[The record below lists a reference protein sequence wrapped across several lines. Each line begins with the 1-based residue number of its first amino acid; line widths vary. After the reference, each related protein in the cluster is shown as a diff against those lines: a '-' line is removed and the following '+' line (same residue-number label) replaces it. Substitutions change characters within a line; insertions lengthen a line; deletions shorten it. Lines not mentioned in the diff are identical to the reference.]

1 MHSPDLTRRNIDK
14 IAELFP
20 TVITERLDKDGNPTN
35 AIDFDLLRQEL
46 SDHIVEG
53 PQERYQLD
61 WPGKREALFIA
72 NAPIAKT
79 LRPEREQSVD
89 FETTQNLFIEG
100 DNLDAL
106 KLLQESY
113 LGKVDLVY
121 IDPPYNTGKD
131 FVYDDHFAETTADYL
146 AKSGQVDDDGT
157 RLVANTESNGRFH
170 SDWLS
175 MMYPRLKLARN
186 LLSESGV
193 LIAAIDDNEH
203 SGLKQ
208 VLDQVFGSQNFLANV
223 VWQGRGKNDARFTAG
238 GLDYMLIY
246 ARDRNRLIAEDT
258 RWKEPKTGYGLVV
271 SAARDA
277 WQRSGRDA
285 AKATSLFREWFRTRP
300 EIEKGLESYSEI
312 DENGRVFLRG
322 PLASPNPRAN
332 LQYDVLHP
340 VTGLAVPMHPNGWR
354 YSRETMEQ
362 MIEEGRILF
371 GGDHRTTPRRKMYL
385 DEQDE
390 QAIRSVVVQER
401 ATATAAL
408 IDVLGA
414 DVFDHPKDTGVLSKW
429 INAVTQGKDD
439 ALVLDFFAGSGST
452 AHAVLAQNA
461 ADGGHR
467 KFILV
472 QLDEVL
478 TPESEAAKAGY
489 STIADLSR
497 ERIRRAGVKI
507 AEEAGLAA
515 ESLDVGFRSLK
526 VATTNFTDILRT
538 PDALLQDSLAL
549 YTESVKAGRTAEDLL
564 FQVLLDWGL
573 ELTMPIAAETI
584 DGYEVLVVEDG
595 ALVACFAPDVSTSL
609 IRQIASREP
618 LRVVFRDSSFATDAD
633 RINAEQVFAE
643 VSPATDVKAI

>member
-1 MHSPDLTRRNIDK
+1 MHSPDLTKRNIDK

-20 TVITERLDKDGNPTN
+20 AVITEGRDDDGNLTH

-46 SDHIVEG
+46 SDHVVEG
-53 PQERYQLD
+53 SQERYQLD
-61 WPGKREALFIA
+61 WPGKREALFVA

-79 LRPEREQSVD
+79 LRPAREESVD
-89 FETTQNLFIEG
+89 FDTTQNLFIEG

-146 AKSGQVDDDGT
+146 AKSGQVDDHGT

-186 LLSESGV
+186 LLSDTGV

-203 SGLKQ
+203 SALKQ
-208 VLDQVFGSQNFLANV
+208 LLDQVFGSQNFLANV

-246 ARDRNRLIAEDT
+246 GRDRNRLIAEDA
-258 RWKEPKTGYGLVV
+258 RWKEPKSGYSLVV

-277 WQRSGRDA
+277 WQRSGRNS
-285 AKATSLFREWFRTRP
+285 AKATTMFREWFRTKP
-300 EIEKGLESYSEI
+300 EIEKGLQSYSEI
-312 DENGRVFLRG
+312 DDNGRVFLRG

-332 LQYDVLHP
+332 LQYDLVHP
-340 VTGLAVPMHPNGWR
+340 VTGLPVPMHPNGWR
-354 YSRETMEQ
+354 YSRETMDQ
-362 MIEEGRILF
+362 MMEEGRILF
-371 GGDHRTTPRRKMYL
+371 GEDHTNTPRRKMYL
-385 DEQDE
+385 DEQED
-390 QAIRSVVVQER
+390 QAIRPVVVQER
-401 ATATAAL
+401 ATATAAV
-408 IDVLGA
+408 IDLLGA

-429 INAVTQGKDD
+429 INSVTQGKDD

-461 ADGGHR
+461 ADGGRR
-467 KFILV
+467 KFIVV
-472 QLDEVL
+472 QLDEAL
-478 TPESEAAKAGY
+478 DSRSEAAKAGY
-489 STIADLSR
+489 ATIADLAR
-497 ERIRRAGVKI
+497 ERIRRAGTRI
-507 AEEAGLAA
+507 ATDAVLSA
-515 ESLDVGFRSLK
+515 EGPDVGFRVLK
-526 VATTNFTDILRT
+526 VATSNFADLLRT
-538 PDALLQDSLAL
+538 PDALKQDNLPL
-549 YTESVKAGRTAEDLL
+549 YTDSVKPDRTGEDLL

-573 ELTMPIAAETI
+573 ELTMPIAVEMI
-584 DGYEVLVVEDG
+584 DGREVFFIEDG
-595 ALVACFAPDVSTSL
+595 ALVACFADSVSPGVV
-609 IRQIASREP
+609 REIASREP
-618 LRVVFRDSSFATDAD
+618 LRAVFRDSGFARDAD

-643 VSPATDVKAI
+643 VSPTTDVKAI